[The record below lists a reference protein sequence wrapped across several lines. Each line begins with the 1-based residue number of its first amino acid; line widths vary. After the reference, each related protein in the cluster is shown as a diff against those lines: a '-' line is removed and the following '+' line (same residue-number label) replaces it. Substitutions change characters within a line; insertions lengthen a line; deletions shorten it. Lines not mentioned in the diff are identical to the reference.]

1 MGMITFAKPRHE
13 YHSYRD
19 FWALVELSGFP
30 VVYIDEMDIHDSE
43 MTYIF
48 TGPEAKHE
56 FKGATA
62 RIIYWL
68 LEWYADYEQRDGVAE
83 TWVSNRTFADRIG
96 ARFVVCGSH
105 AGLGTLDKL
114 PLAYEVTHMSYDG
127 IHRRNRLL
135 SIMRDMGIVISPNG
149 WDEERDRILRSSL
162 MMLHIHQNG
171 ESPAIAPLRASLAA
185 AYGLP
190 FIAENGWSIE
200 PFEGAILHGNYENL
214 PTIINNAKRNAQV
227 IQLGKELHRLLCDQ
241 YKFGDV
247 VRGGV

>member
-1 MGMITFAKPRHE
+1 MITFAKPRHE

-19 FWALVELSGFP
+19 FWTLVELSGFP

-56 FKGATA
+56 FKDATA

-68 LEWYADYEQRDGVAE
+68 LEWYGDYEQREGVTE
-83 TWVSNRTFADRIG
+83 TWVSNRTFADMIG
-96 ARFVVCGSH
+96 AKFVVCGAH

-114 PLAYEVTHMSYDG
+114 PLAFDVTHMSYDG
-127 IHRRNRLL
+127 IHRRNRILE
-135 SIMRDMGIVISPNG
+135 SMRKQGIAISPNG
-149 WDEERDRILRSSL
+149 WGDERDRILRSSL
-162 MMLHIHQNG
+162 MMLHIHQDDKY
-171 ESPAIAPLRASLAA
+171 PAIAPLRVCLAA

-200 PFEGAILHGNYENL
+200 PLDGVIMYGDYDKL
-214 PTIINNAKRNAQV
+214 PMIVQNAKRNGQIIAM
-227 IQLGKELHRLLCDQ
+227 GKELHRRLCDQ

-247 VRGGV
+247 VRGAV

>member
-1 MGMITFAKPRHE
+1 MITFGKPRHE

-19 FWALVELSGFP
+19 FWTLVELSGFP

-68 LEWYADYEQRDGVAE
+68 LEWYGDYEQREGVAE
-83 TWVSNRTFADRIG
+83 TWVSNRTFSDMIG
-96 ARFVVCGSH
+96 AKFVVCGSH
-105 AGLGTLDKL
+105 SGLGSLDKL
-114 PLAYEVTHMSYDG
+114 PLAYEVAHMSYDG
-127 IHRRNRLL
+127 IHRRNLIL
-135 SIMRDMGIVISPNG
+135 GMMRDSGVVIAPNG
-149 WDEERDRILRSSL
+149 WGDKRHNILRSSL
-162 MMLHIHQNG
+162 MMLHIHQSD
-171 ESPAIAPLRASLAA
+171 EYPAIAPLRVSLAA

-190 FIAENGWSIE
+190 FISENGWSIE
-200 PFEGAILHGNYENL
+200 PLDNAIMHGAYKML
-214 PTIINNAKRNAQV
+214 PTIVQNAKRNGQIFAM
-227 IQLGKELHRLLCDQ
+227 GKELHRRLCDQ

-247 VRGGV
+247 VRGAV